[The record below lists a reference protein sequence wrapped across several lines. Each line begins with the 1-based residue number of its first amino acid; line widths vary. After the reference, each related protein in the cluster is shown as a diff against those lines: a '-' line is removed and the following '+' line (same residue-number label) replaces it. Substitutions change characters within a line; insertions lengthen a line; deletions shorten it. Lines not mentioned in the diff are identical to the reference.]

1 MIEKEGELTVHS
13 ESVSMLIFTLVLD
26 TTFSG
31 DPDVPCSFGSLIQ
44 LHILAGKVDLL
55 WKHLGICPF
64 APTAVKDL
72 ANANT
77 AAKHRRS
84 ATRAVGRIETAIS
97 GGNLSSA
104 SQGNDTTLAP
114 PLPSRPSSRS
124 SSVSSVPSVT
134 VNIPFHGEA
143 APRLMPSAMLSKF
156 HADLCW
162 LMVSGIVSW
171 RVIEHPFWR
180 HFFC

>member
-1 MIEKEGELTVHS
+1 MPAPSEVWDHFHKDSHYYKSNQSHKQSLCKYCVQKIVNFLVDQSNAALAARTIVTFRDPTVIEKEGELTVHS

-31 DPDVPCSFGSLIQ
+31 DPDVPCSFGSSIQ

-77 AAKHRRS
+77 AAKHHRS
-84 ATRAVGRIETAIS
+84 AT
-97 GGNLSSA
+97 
-104 SQGNDTTLAP
+104 
-114 PLPSRPSSRS
+114 
-124 SSVSSVPSVT
+124 
-134 VNIPFHGEA
+134 
-143 APRLMPSAMLSKF
+143 
-156 HADLCW
+156 
-162 LMVSGIVSW
+162 
-171 RVIEHPFWR
+171 
-180 HFFC
+180 